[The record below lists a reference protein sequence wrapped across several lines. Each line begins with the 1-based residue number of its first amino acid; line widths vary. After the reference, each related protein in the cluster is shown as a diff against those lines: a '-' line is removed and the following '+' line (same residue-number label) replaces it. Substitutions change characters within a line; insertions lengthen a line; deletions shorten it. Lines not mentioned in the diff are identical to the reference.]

1 LLELISKPTIHELDV
16 VKDEMDERFREI
28 DGRFDNFLRW
38 IIRLILDMWTSIMVA
53 LILILLKILWSS
65 S

>member
-1 LLELISKPTIHELDV
+1 MLELISKPTIHELDV

>member
-1 LLELISKPTIHELDV
+1 MLELISKPTIHELDV

-28 DGRFDNFLRW
+28 DSRFDNFLRW

>member
-28 DGRFDNFLRW
+28 DSRFDNFLRW

>member
-1 LLELISKPTIHELDV
+1 MLELISKPTIRELDV

-28 DGRFDNFLRW
+28 DSRFDNFLRW